1 MLKDTLTSPD
11 FKREFTVET
20 GANGLP
26 AMLTQG
32 KKVIAYASPAR
43 LLLRKKYSAKRLFTS
58 RENACSQTERGR
70 MISCCL
76 EFGSVYAH
84 GREAFRTDHKF
95 FEHIFGNL
103 KSREE
108 NLPDARLS

>member
-1 MLKDTLTSPD
+1 MLKDTLISPD
-11 FKREFTVET
+11 VKREFTVET

-26 AMLTQG
+26 AMLTQ
-32 KKVIAYASPAR
+32 AYASPAR